1 MICGQDKDLNYHPSD
16 LKTMALFVIA
26 EEARNLASAKI
37 AQLYINLK
45 NITGLSSSEIRANI
59 FALSF

>member
-1 MICGQDKDLNYHPSD
+1 MICGQDRDLRYSSLN

-26 EEARNLASAKI
+26 EEVRNPASEKI

-45 NITGLSSSEIRANI
+45 NITGLSSPEIRANI
-59 FALSF
+59 FALYF